1 MVDAYAVW
9 LRTRVAV
16 TAAQYPQRLD
26 YTIAISGLDGTL
38 STSDHYRASCDPG
51 DGSVRLFPI
60 SDEQLTKPAP
70 VPHGIN
76 ASIDAAICFGICAIF
91 HQPIG
96 HPAPYRDLIGEPLLE
111 PNYMFGIRYA
121 ADSTHEPQAQEKT
134 TLRTIAVVSS
144 GSPVYRVALI
154 DEPNLDGVATYHLGL
169 TPLRK
174 PKENRLRELWVGTN
188 DYLPRR
194 AVTAGNF
201 TIAPL
206 TDVPWT
212 VDFTEI
218 DGAPFVS
225 HESAGQTLYLA
236 HHRVVQNAAIAFE
249 NIREPDG
256 SIYDRPLLKPAAT
269 GSELVE
275 PNDWPH

>member
-1 MVDAYAVW
+1 MVDAYAIW

-26 YTIAISGLDGTL
+26 YTIAISGLDGT
-38 STSDHYRASCDPG
+38 SPTSDHYRASCDPS

-60 SDEQLTKPAP
+60 SDEQLEKPP
-70 VPHGIN
+70 PGPHGVN
-76 ASIDAAICFGICAIF
+76 ASLDAAICFGACAVF

-96 HPAPYRDLIGEPLLE
+96 HPAPYQDLIGEPLLE
-111 PNYMFGIRYA
+111 PTYMFGIRYA
-121 ADSTHEPQAQEKT
+121 AESSRERQLQQNTN
-134 TLRTIAVVSS
+134 LRTIAVVSS
-144 GSPVYRVALI
+144 GSPVYRVTLI
-154 DEPNLDGVATYHLGL
+154 DEPNLDSVETYHLGL

-201 TIAPL
+201 TMAPL

-212 VDFTEI
+212 VDFTVV
-218 DGAPFVS
+218 GGTPFLS
-225 HESAGQTLYLA
+225 HESAGQTLFLP
-236 HHRVVQNAAIAFE
+236 HHRVVQNAAVAFE
-249 NIREPDG
+249 DIREPDG
-256 SIYDRPLLKPAAT
+256 SIFDRPLLTPAAAD
-269 GSELVE
+269 ELVE
-275 PNDWPH
+275 PNR